1 MQLSQ
6 VPFFF
11 FKCSLCIPELAV
23 CGWSQSKYF
32 LQLFSGLLYP
42 VKFVE
47 YIQGLWFLTSVHRML
62 ALVKMWFEQNRTCQK
77 HWFIRP
83 IQAFIYLC
91 GLQGQCITSN
101 LIDTL
106 LNWETWNLISITS
119 LSFCYQYL
127 GNFLPKGH
135 ETQRVRECLN
145 SWMYVVEKA
154 ITNLSIICP
163 TICHIVSEVSVAFK
177 LRRIVSAKH
186 RETSHHFMLEERIDI

>member
-1 MQLSQ
+1 M
-6 VPFFF
+6 
-11 FKCSLCIPELAV
+11 
-23 CGWSQSKYF
+23 SK
-32 LQLFSGLLYP
+32 
-42 VKFVE
+42 
-47 YIQGLWFLTSVHRML
+47 
-62 ALVKMWFEQNRTCQK
+62 AL
-77 HWFIRP
+77 
-83 IQAFIYLC
+83 IYEA
-91 GLQGQCITSN
+91 ITSFY
-101 LIDTL
+101 LPVWIAGAVYYFESDRYP

-186 RETSHHFMLEERIDI
+186 RETSHHFMLEERIGI